1 MRPSLNITFLLITVR
16 AIVVAVY
23 LCQDQDGRLTTALS
37 RALSPKF
44 KQTPLVV
51 TPGNHD
57 IWVAGGPGSDSD
69 RYDQFGHGFMQV
81 CAGV

>member
-1 MRPSLNITFLLITVR
+1 MF
-16 AIVVAVY
+16 
-23 LCQDQDGRLTTALS
+23 

-81 CAGV
+81 CAGVWAAGGRIICACVHTCVHTGVHA